1 MLNHALE
8 QTCSLIETTYND
20 DGDLIYSN
28 SEEIACRFR
37 WITDLDVLNNRE
49 SIRSDAMLWVK
60 AGENIVEGSVIKFN
74 DEYFRVRQLIEAR
87 RLRGEQIY
95 FKKCLLDKQ
104 ASGIE
109 DGSSS

>member
-1 MLNHALE
+1 MLNHIME
-8 QTCSLIETTYND
+8 QVCSLIETNYNE
-20 DGDLIYSN
+20 DGDLIYKD

-37 WITDLDVLNNRE
+37 WITDLDNLNNRE

-60 AGENIVEGSVIKFN
+60 PNVDIKEGSVIKFN

-87 RLRGEQIY
+87 RLRGETVY

-104 ASGIE
+104 ASGVE
-109 DGSSS
+109 NGGGS